1 MHIKYQQ
8 LLHIFQL
15 GIQDKHAKDIIIS
28 FNNEDPSPHEYQFI
42 TFIVLVMS
50 YYTIILIMLPVQ

>member
-8 LLHIFQL
+8 LSPA
-15 GIQDKHAKDIIIS
+15 GDTKDKTNTPKILLASTRI
-28 FNNEDPSPHEYQFI
+28 PHEYQFI